1 MDRSKE
7 SYSEQDQFSVKKT
20 ASPSPL
26 EATLKTRF
34 ITDVNELCERLNLP
48 KDLAQKQCLSA
59 KAFPLRFPESVLD
72 RVTKGNVADPI
83 LKQFLPDPLEL
94 KQTPG
99 FFADPL
105 RENLATIPC
114 KNGQTVSDEPSCILQ
129 KYIGRALV
137 LTTNDCA
144 ARCRFCF
151 RRSSLR
157 RALFPIVDADQKKG
171 SPQVENKA
179 ANGPDF
185 NERLESVFAPVR
197 ANPSIHELVFSGG
210 DPLTLSNDQLK
221 SLLDYIKTLRA
232 VNRVRF
238 HSRVPILVPQRIDQG
253 FPSSDDINR
262 RDSSKTLILH
272 ISLHVNSPNEINGSV
287 VNSLAELR
295 RRGYLLTSQTVL
307 LKGVNDSVEV
317 LVELFEKLANAGVIP
332 YYLHQL
338 DHVQGA
344 AHFETPVAKGLQL
357 MKEIASRLPGYAVPR
372 YVREIPGRAMK
383 TDLQAEPDADVDYD

>member
-7 SYSEQDQFSVKKT
+7 SYSEKDQFFVKKT
-20 ASPSPL
+20 ASPSQL
-26 EATLKTRF
+26 EVTLKTRF

-48 KDLAQKQCLSA
+48 KDLAQKQSQSA
-59 KAFPLRFPESVLD
+59 KAFPLRFPESILD
-72 RVTKGNVADPI
+72 RVTKGNVDDPI

-99 FFADPL
+99 FFTDPL
-105 RENLATIPC
+105 RESLATIPC
-114 KNGQTVSDEPSCILQ
+114 KAGQIASGEPSCILQ
-129 KYIGRALV
+129 KYVGRALV

-157 RALFPIVDADQKKG
+157 RALFPIANADQKKD
-171 SPQVENKA
+171 SAQLENEGV
-179 ANGPDF
+179 NGTDF
-185 NERLESVFAPVR
+185 NKRLEYIFAPVR
-197 ANPSIHELVFSGG
+197 ANPSIHELIFSGG
-210 DPLTLSNDQLK
+210 DPLTLTNDQLK
-221 SLLDYIKTLRA
+221 SLFDYIKTLRA

-253 FPSSDDINR
+253 FPSSDDINGR
-262 RDSSKTLILH
+262 NSKKRLILH
-272 ISLHVNSPNEINGSV
+272 ISLHVNSPNEINDSV

-317 LVELFEKLANAGVIP
+317 LVELFEKLANVGVIP

-344 AHFETPVAKGLQL
+344 AHFETPVDKGLRL

-383 TDLQAEPDADVDYD
+383 TDLQAEPDADVDYE

>member
-7 SYSEQDQFSVKKT
+7 SYSEKDQFFVKKT
-20 ASPSPL
+20 ASPSQL
-26 EATLKTRF
+26 EVTLKTRF

-48 KDLAQKQCLSA
+48 KDLAQKQSQSA
-59 KAFPLRFPESVLD
+59 KAFPLRFPESILD
-72 RVTKGNVADPI
+72 RVTKGNVDDPI

-99 FFADPL
+99 FFTDPL
-105 RENLATIPC
+105 RESLATIPC
-114 KNGQTVSDEPSCILQ
+114 KAGQIASGEPSCILQ
-129 KYIGRALV
+129 KYVGRALV

-157 RALFPIVDADQKKG
+157 RALFPIANADQKKD
-171 SPQVENKA
+171 SAQLENEGV
-179 ANGPDF
+179 NGTDF
-185 NERLESVFAPVR
+185 NERLEYIFAPVR
-197 ANPSIHELVFSGG
+197 ANPSIHELIFSGG
-210 DPLTLSNDQLK
+210 DPLTLTNDQLK
-221 SLLDYIKTLRA
+221 PLFDYIKTLRA

-253 FPSSDDINR
+253 FPSSDDINGR
-262 RDSSKTLILH
+262 NSKKRLILH
-272 ISLHVNSPNEINGSV
+272 ISLHVNSPNEINDSV

-317 LVELFEKLANAGVIP
+317 LVELFEKLANVGVIP

-344 AHFETPVAKGLQL
+344 AHFETPVDKGLRL

-383 TDLQAEPDADVDYD
+383 TDLQAEPDADVDYE